1 MAALENMYYEDFHEL
16 YYQAYLQISTE
27 AGQAQLEDENIK
39 EEIEEL
45 SDQGFG
51 VLDQG
56 LAIQQAVANKN
67 KQRR

>member
-16 YYQAYLQISTE
+16 YYQAYLQVITE
-27 AGQAQLEDENIK
+27 AGRNQIEDDNIK

-45 SDQGFG
+45 SDHGFG

>member
-1 MAALENMYYEDFHEL
+1 MTALENMYYEDFHEL
-16 YYQAYLQISTE
+16 YYQAYLQIVTE
-27 AGQAQLEDENIK
+27 NGRRQLEDENLK

-45 SDQGFG
+45 SDQSFG

>member
-16 YYQAYLQISTE
+16 YYQAYLQITTE
-27 AGQAQLEDENIK
+27 AGKAQLEDENLK

-56 LAIQQAVANKN
+56 LAIQQAVANK